1 MRLAGLNDLP
11 VFEQM
16 LRAYLAEQ
24 EDAGSP
30 VRLTRRTVDWY
41 RDLARAYVR
50 GSLFGVLVLSEVEG
64 PVGPQPVGFALAGE
78 DLGEPRV
85 DTMLGRTAV
94 VWLTWVAP
102 AHRKDGRALDMLI
115 WGRPTLLEQGFE
127 VASMSVREDNTQG
140 HALCLAFGAEPV
152 ERLYRFPLKEEPR
165 GRPKQ

>member
-1 MRLAGLNDLP
+1 MRLAALTDLP
-11 VFEQM
+11 VFEVM

-24 EDAGSP
+24 EEAGSP
-30 VRLTRRTVDWY
+30 VRLTRRTLDWY
-41 RDLARAYVR
+41 RDLARAYLR
-50 GSLFGVLVLSEVEG
+50 GSLFGVLVLSEAEG

-85 DTMLGRTAV
+85 DTTIGRTAV

-102 AHRKDGRALDMLI
+102 EHRKGERALSMLRF
-115 WGRPTLLEQGFE
+115 GRPTLLEQGFE
-127 VASMSVREDNTQG
+127 VASMSVREDNPQG
-140 HALCLAFGAEPV
+140 HALCLAFGAESV